1 MPAFRFLEAPTVEQ
15 LRQVIALYREAGWWG
30 EAPDDPPRVGRMVAG
45 SHCFAVA
52 DEQDRIVGM
61 GRAISDGTS
70 DAWIQDVTVTAAFRR
85 RGIATALVRMICRRL
100 RRDGLDWIALVAEN
114 HSAPLYRPLGF
125 EPMADAR
132 PMRLRTP

>member
-1 MPAFRFLEAPTVEQ
+1 MPAFRFLEAPSDEQ

-30 EAPDDPPRVGRMVAG
+30 GDPDDPPRVGRMVAG

-52 DEQDRIVGM
+52 DEAGRIVGM

-70 DAWIQDVTVTAAFRR
+70 DAWIQDVTVTAACRR

-100 RRDGLDWIALVAEN
+100 RGDGLDWIALVAEN
-114 HSAPLYRPLGF
+114 RSAPLYRPLGF
-125 EPMADAR
+125 EPMADAQ
-132 PMRLRTP
+132 PMRLRMP